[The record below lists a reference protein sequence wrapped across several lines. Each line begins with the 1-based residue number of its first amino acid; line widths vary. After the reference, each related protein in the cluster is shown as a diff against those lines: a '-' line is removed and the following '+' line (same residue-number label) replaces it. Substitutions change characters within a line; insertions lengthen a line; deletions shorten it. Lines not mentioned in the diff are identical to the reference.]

1 MAETLR
7 DCPMCGIVG
16 ALELKVDDYDH
27 CPRRCINGCL
37 ARAFIPLPQW
47 ETIKNWKERFSGKA
61 IEEVADQP
69 LREGKTQGGGGK
81 PPSDKPRPT
90 NPPPSEGRPQVDK
103 RDKAHPKI
111 VTMMDMIE
119 EKMKLESEIFDL
131 KEANKET
138 EAKRETLQL
147 QAWHLFRGL
156 KWAVD
161 LLDMYDEFLVSL
173 GQPKEKIYSEAHVQ
187 GTTLA
192 KKTLQDC
199 IDHALNQKPDGVED
213 APQDYGS

>member
-7 DCPMCGIVG
+7 DCPMCGILG

-27 CPRRCINGCL
+27 CPRRCINQCL
-37 ARAFIPLPQW
+37 AGVFIPLPQW
-47 ETIKNWKERFSGKA
+47 EKIKNWKQRSSRKA
-61 IEEVADQP
+61 LEETEA
-69 LREGKTQGGGGK
+69 
-81 PPSDKPRPT
+81 PPS
-90 NPPPSEGRPQVDK
+90 K

-119 EKMKLESEIFDL
+119 EKMKLESDIFDL
-131 KEANKET
+131 KEDNKET
-138 EAKRETLQL
+138 EAEREKLQE

-161 LLDMYDEFLVSL
+161 LIDMYDEFLVSL

-192 KKTLQDC
+192 NKTLQDC